1 MDNLLK
7 YDMGDIYIRMG
18 NPVNIAEQMD
28 ELERKYRA
36 DLIADIESFD
46 TYDEISNET
55 LSDLNAVKTCLK
67 IFNTLGYIDN
77 EELNSMSEYA
87 ESLRMKMLEAIN
99 G

>member
-7 YDMGDIYIRMG
+7 HDPYDLYLRSGKT
-18 NPVNIAEQMD
+18 VNMVEQMD

-36 DLIADIESFD
+36 DLIADIDSFD
-46 TYDEISNET
+46 SYDEVSNET

-67 IFNTLGYIDN
+67 IFNTLGYLDN
-77 EELNSMSEYA
+77 EELNSMIEYA
-87 ESLRMKMLEAIN
+87 ETLRKSMLEAVH

>member
-87 ESLRMKMLEAIN
+87 ETLRKTMLEAVH